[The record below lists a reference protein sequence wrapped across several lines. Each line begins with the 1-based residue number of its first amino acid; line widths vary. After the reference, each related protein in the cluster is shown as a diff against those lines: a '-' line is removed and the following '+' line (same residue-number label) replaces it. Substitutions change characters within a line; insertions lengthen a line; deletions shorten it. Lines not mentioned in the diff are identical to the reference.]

1 MSAKNTGA
9 ANTTTTTRMQ
19 SRSGRSASTPDQWW
33 KAWVL
38 LTSLGATML
47 GWMALPPGVAPP
59 ISGQVLPQAIDVED
73 ASALDIHRDID
84 VNPVREPRTV
94 PAIVRTEPAMP
105 RRPVFRA
112 PVTRTRR
119 S

>member
-38 LTSLGATML
+38 LTSLGTTMF
-47 GWMALPPGVAPP
+47 GWIALPRSVAPP
-59 ISGQVLPQAIDVED
+59 ISGQVLPQATDVED
-73 ASALDIHRDID
+73 ASALDIAVDVDLVRDS
-84 VNPVREPRTV
+84 RTV